1 MGECALRRIGKT
13 GFFLTMVSPLMY
25 RRADLAF
32 LVVEAG
38 ATGIAFDEEPA
49 DEPRF
54 SYSIP
59 RWLNNP

>member
-1 MGECALRRIGKT
+1 
-13 GFFLTMVSPLMY
+13 MVTTLIF
-25 RRADLAF
+25 RRADLPF

-49 DEPRF
+49 DELRF
-54 SYSIP
+54 SCPIP